1 MPITPPRGAEAAA
14 PEYDHQSA
22 EPIAVGIV
30 AASRIPATIS
40 STIRAAV
47 WSAMESRARRQ
58 DRVYD
63 QPTRLG
69 SDL

>member
-1 MPITPPRGAEAAA
+1 MVA
-14 PEYDHQSA
+14 P
-22 EPIAVGIV
+22 
-30 AASRIPATIS
+30 SRIPATIS

-47 WSAMESRARRQ
+47 SSAMESRARRQ
-58 DRVYD
+58 DPVYD